1 MGQVSGT
8 FNSQQAVMICV
19 ITRNVGT
26 PEDEMVDL
34 ENIDLERFEVKEV
47 GKGIANYTVA
57 EVSRV
62 MGFKST
68 DFVEKLGYMDSDH
81 VCHR

>member
-1 MGQVSGT
+1 
-8 FNSQQAVMICV
+8 
-19 ITRNVGT
+19 
-26 PEDEMVDL
+26 MVDL
-34 ENIDLERFEVKEV
+34 ESIDLDRFEVKEV

-62 MGFKST
+62 MGFKSS

>member
-1 MGQVSGT
+1 
-8 FNSQQAVMICV
+8 V
-19 ITRNVGT
+19 IARLEGT
-26 PEDEMVDL
+26 PEEEMVDL
-34 ENIDLERFEVKEV
+34 ESIDLDRFEVKEV

-62 MGFKST
+62 MGFKSS